1 MPRAPLLIQVVL
13 FTFFCSYAQCLR
25 CWVCGQDASP
35 HDSNPY
41 PKAQTAKRGKSSNP
55 AGNELRSSWCSTSIS
70 NASCTP
76 DFYAQEVQCYKEL
89 WTVDGKEMIKRGCAQ
104 KDARYTR
111 TGCEEQITGAV
122 CRGHSFLADEKT
134 DVVSAFLDFSYSTY
148 IMVATLRW
156 KLSWLTTCGF
166 ILAWIPSALGNS
178 FSPFVPIITDAQCFG
193 RTVFT
198 VTSETTE
205 SEFDIC
211 IGALVAG
218 VIIFISVYP
227 FIGLL
232 EQDRRRKRSVDF
244 SRKHPSVP
252 FPFGEIELPNDLSVG
267 KQFLSDSVHSN
278 LQGSQFQKKASIDER
293 FH

>member
-1 MPRAPLLIQVVL
+1 
-13 FTFFCSYAQCLR
+13 
-25 CWVCGQDASP
+25 
-35 HDSNPY
+35 
-41 PKAQTAKRGKSSNP
+41 
-55 AGNELRSSWCSTSIS
+55 
-70 NASCTP
+70 
-76 DFYAQEVQCYKEL
+76 
-89 WTVDGKEMIKRGCAQ
+89 
-104 KDARYTR
+104 
-111 TGCEEQITGAV
+111 
-122 CRGHSFLADEKT
+122 
-134 DVVSAFLDFSYSTY
+134 
-148 IMVATLRW
+148 MVATLRW

-278 LQGSQFQKKASIDER
+278 LQGTDPFTSTLVELNFERRFVPPMTVRLEKRNVYERGSCTPVKK
-293 FH
+293 

>member
-111 TGCEEQITGAV
+111 TGCEEQITGA
-122 CRGHSFLADEKT
+122 GNFK
-134 DVVSAFLDFSYSTY
+134 VVLCLCNDHLCNSA
-148 IMVATLRW
+148 AG
-156 KLSWLTTCGF
+156 LS
-166 ILAWIPSALGNS
+166 
-178 FSPFVPIITDAQCFG
+178 
-193 RTVFT
+193 
-198 VTSETTE
+198 
-205 SEFDIC
+205 
-211 IGALVAG
+211 
-218 VIIFISVYP
+218 
-227 FIGLL
+227 
-232 EQDRRRKRSVDF
+232 
-244 SRKHPSVP
+244 
-252 FPFGEIELPNDLSVG
+252 FGEN
-267 KQFLSDSVHSN
+267 N
-278 LQGSQFQKKASIDER
+278 LILIGQLWTALTFIFGNKTIFGGAIPWLV
-293 FH
+293 